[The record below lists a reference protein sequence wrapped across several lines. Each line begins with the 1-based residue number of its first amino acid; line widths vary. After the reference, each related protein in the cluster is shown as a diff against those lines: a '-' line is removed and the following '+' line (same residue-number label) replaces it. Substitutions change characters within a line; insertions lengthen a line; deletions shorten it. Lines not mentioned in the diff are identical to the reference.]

1 MLLVTIAR
9 LADNIMPA
17 IIPTD
22 AGFFADDGPNAMTR
36 TERSDRLTIW
46 FERDEE

>member
-36 TERSDRLTIW
+36 AELRSPRGSPERNLT
-46 FERDEE
+46 